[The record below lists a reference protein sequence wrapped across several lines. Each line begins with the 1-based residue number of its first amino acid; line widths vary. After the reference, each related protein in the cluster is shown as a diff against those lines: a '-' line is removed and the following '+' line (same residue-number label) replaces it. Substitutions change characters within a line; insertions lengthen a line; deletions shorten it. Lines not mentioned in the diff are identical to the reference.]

1 MTAAGRVASWRTT
14 FLVAILASVPS
25 ARAQEL
31 PAGQVVAQVKCRT
44 DASQTYAL
52 FLPSH
57 YSPQHKWPILYALD
71 AGARG
76 LLPVERFKEAAETYG
91 YIVAGSN
98 NSRNG
103 PMDVIITAVRALLDD
118 TRARFSID
126 DRRVYF
132 TGFSGGARV
141 AVFVANSL
149 AGGAAGVIGSGA
161 GLPPEIKPSTRLPFP
176 YFGMAGTEDFSFP
189 EMRHLDLAMDASGVP
204 HRFVVFPGAHE
215 WPPKDFCTTAIEWM
229 ELQAMRSGVLARNEQ
244 FIDELLRRT
253 ARKAVSD
260 EASGR
265 MYDAF
270 LEYEALARDFKE
282 LRDVTEY
289 QKKTGQLRNSKA
301 FQQAV
306 GREREEEE
314 SQNRWIARLMRL
326 KASYADTEDLAQL
339 LLDLNTSISDLGARA
354 DKKADSSDRRVA
366 RRVRS
371 LFLVQ
376 LTEGARDELA
386 SRDYRE
392 AAFSLSLSVRIR
404 PESATLFYNLA
415 CAYALGGRKGDAITA
430 LKRAIAN
437 GFSDVATL
445 ETDRDLDTLRGEAAF
460 QAMLQG
466 MKKVGR

>member
-1 MTAAGRVASWRTT
+1 MTAAGRVVPWTT
-14 FLVAILASVPS
+14 AFLVAALASVSS
-25 ARAQEL
+25 AQAQEL
-31 PAGQVVAQVKCRT
+31 PAGQVVAQVKCRA
-44 DASQTYAL
+44 DAGQTYAL

-57 YSPQHKWPILYALD
+57 YSQQKKWPILYALD

-76 LLPVERFKEAAETYG
+76 ILPVERFKEAAETYG

-141 AVFVANSL
+141 AVSVANSL
-149 AGGAAGVIGSGA
+149 GGGAAGVIGSGA
-161 GLPPEIKPSTRLPFP
+161 GLPPEIKPSARLPFP

-189 EMRHLDLAMDASGVP
+189 EMRQLDLAMDASGVP

-229 ELQAMRSGVLARNEQ
+229 ELQAMRSGILARNEQ
-244 FIDELLRRT
+244 FIDELLRT
-253 ARKAVSD
+253 TVRKAASD

-265 MYDAF
+265 TYDAF
-270 LEYEALARDFKE
+270 LECEALARDFKE

-289 QKKTGQLRNSKA
+289 QKKTGQLRNSKTLE
-301 FQQAV
+301 QAI
-306 GREREEEE
+306 RKERDEEQ
-314 SQNRWIARLMRL
+314 SQNRWIARLTGL

-339 LLDLNTSISDLGARA
+339 LLNLNTSISDLSARA

-371 LFLVQ
+371 LFLVE

-392 AAFSLSLSVRIR
+392 AAFSLSLAVRIR
-404 PESATLFYNLA
+404 PESGTLFYNLA

-437 GFSDVATL
+437 GFTDVATF
-445 ETDRDLDTLRGEAAF
+445 ETDHDLDSLRGEAAF
-460 QAMLQG
+460 QAMVANLRR
-466 MKKVGR
+466 K